1 MWARS
6 WIPPGRIETENQLQ
20 ASNLVHK
27 YILLYFSIQYTPY
40 SIIDHTFTLHRLV
53 SFFLPVAV
61 PYLAPRSVGSKS
73 RQDDRRD
80 HCGGGGD
87 RDVIG
92 SGDDLGGAIAVIYI
106 ISEGGFAL
114 LAFIF

>member
-1 MWARS
+1 M
-6 WIPPGRIETENQLQ
+6 PP
-20 ASNLVHK
+20 ADVWH
-27 YILLYFSIQYTPY
+27 
-40 SIIDHTFTLHRLV
+40 IDGPSR
-53 SFFLPVAV
+53 
-61 PYLAPRSVGSKS
+61 RSVGSKS

-87 RDVIG
+87 QDVIG
-92 SGDDLGGAIAVIYI
+92 SGDDLGGAIAVIYR

>member
-1 MWARS
+1 MYGTYMAR
-6 WIPPGRIETENQLQ
+6 
-20 ASNLVHK
+20 
-27 YILLYFSIQYTPY
+27 
-40 SIIDHTFTLHRLV
+40 
-53 SFFLPVAV
+53 
-61 PYLAPRSVGSKS
+61 RSVGSKS

-87 RDVIG
+87 QDVIG